1 MLAPGWK
8 LNTKMLK
15 KSYNEQLLLE
25 MFTLAFNDELLYPPA
40 WFWYMYTITTT
51 YIGKIPNT
59 KLCCIPFISL
69 FLDFPMKYELSH
81 LKLEQN
87 IFKTWPH
94 YSGLP
99 AFLKLYMYLFCSLPF
114 PKFTKIWGEKISI
127 TIIQLSHSH
136 LHFLSYISHKRVCFW
151 GNYANIYNPADKSL
165 NLVRCEF
172 WCLRLFSIHGK
183 QTTNDND
190 GQTFRGLF
198 VAWWWW

>member
-1 MLAPGWK
+1 MH
-8 LNTKMLK
+8 
-15 KSYNEQLLLE
+15 S
-25 MFTLAFNDELLYPPA
+25 
-40 WFWYMYTITTT
+40 IH
-51 YIGKIPNT
+51 
-59 KLCCIPFISL
+59 ISL
-69 FLDFPMKYELSH
+69 FGFFYEVWIIAPKIRTEYFQDLTPLFWSTCFSKDSCSKKEFSYPRVVQMILHKKVSTSFMYLQYICSVLFLSLNLEKFREKTSH
-81 LKLEQN
+81 L
-87 IFKTWPH
+87 
-94 YSGLP
+94 
-99 AFLKLYMYLFCSLPF
+99 
-114 PKFTKIWGEKISI
+114 
-127 TIIQLSHSH
+127 H

>member
-1 MLAPGWK
+1 MVLV
-8 LNTKMLK
+8 
-15 KSYNEQLLLE
+15 YV
-25 MFTLAFNDELLYPPA
+25 Y
-40 WFWYMYTITTT
+40 YYH
-51 YIGKIPNT
+51 YIGKIPKT
-59 KLCCIPFISL
+59 KLCCIRFKSL
-69 FLDFPMKYELSH
+69 FSHFYMKYELSH
-81 LKLEQN
+81 LELEQN

-94 YSGLP
+94 YSVQP
-99 AFLKLYMYLFCSLPF
+99 AFLKIYLHRLMFSFSTSFMYLQYICSVLF
-114 PKFTKIWGEKISI
+114 LSLNLQKFGEKISI
-127 TIIQLSHSH
+127 TIIQLSQLH